1 MTVGEYVFC
10 NLHPDEFT
18 RLLPVNMEQF
28 LPILPANRKLVLE
41 VPEDVNAESALL
53 RELRDQLRVYG
64 VGLAFDDFGVGQSRL
79 AEFADVPPD
88 FIKLDIRLVRD
99 IDVNGGRRDVVR
111 AICEMA
117 QRLKVTVIAE
127 GLERQ
132 EELET
137 CIQLGCQLGQG
148 FLLGHP
154 ELLAS
159 E

>member
-1 MTVGEYVFC
+1 
-10 NLHPDEFT
+10 
-18 RLLPVNMEQF
+18 MEQF
-28 LPILPANRKLVLE
+28 LPILPASRKLVLE
-41 VPEDVNAESALL
+41 VPEDVNADSALL
-53 RELRDQLRVYG
+53 RGLRDQLRVHG
-64 VGLAFDDFGVGQSRL
+64 VGMAFDDFGVGQSRL

-99 IDVNGGRRDVVR
+99 IDINGGRRDVVQ

-137 CIQLGCQLGQG
+137 CKQLGCQLGQG

-154 ELLAS
+154 ELLTNG
-159 E
+159 